1 MKFIALTFVLIL
13 TVGAAAQT
21 TAPKSAEQTQLAQC
35 KADLNDYR
43 DAQVASI
50 QLISA
55 NAQLQTTND
64 NLKARNAELQDR
76 YTKLAAI
83 SNEVLDSNAR
93 LVAEYNKLRAQN
105 AALSGQ
111 GGPSDETASAIALN
125 KELARA
131 IRVSTALAIVNSL
144 KTTPVHN
151 SVNCTSNALGTTT
164 ITNCNQN

>member
-1 MKFIALTFVLIL
+1 MKFIALTFVLVL

-35 KADLNDYR
+35 KADLKDYQ

-50 QLISA
+50 QMVSA
-55 NAQLQTTND
+55 NAQLQTTNE
-64 NLKARNAELQDR
+64 NLKERNAELQER
-76 YTKLAAI
+76 YAKLAAI
-83 SNEVLDSNAR
+83 SNEVLDSNAK
-93 LVAEYNKLRAQN
+93 LVAEFNKLRAQN

-111 GGPSDETASAIALN
+111 TSDETASAIAVN

-131 IRVSTALAIVNSL
+131 IRVNTALSIVNSL
-144 KTTPVHN
+144 KATPVHN
-151 SVNCTSNALGTTT
+151 SLNCTSNALGTTT

>member
-21 TAPKSAEQTQLAQC
+21 TAPKSAEQTQVAQC
-35 KADLNDYR
+35 KADLKDYQ
-43 DAQVASI
+43 DAQVGSI

-55 NAQLQTTND
+55 NAQLEATNEH
-64 NLKARNAELQDR
+64 LKARDAELQDR
-76 YTKLAAI
+76 LAKLAAV

-93 LVAEYNKLRAQN
+93 LVVEYNELRAQN

-111 GGPSDETASAIALN
+111 AGTSDETASAIAVN

-131 IRVSTALAIVNSL
+131 IRVNTALAIVNSL
-144 KTTPVHN
+144 KTTPVNRN
-151 SVNCTSNALGTTT
+151 SLNCTSNMVGTTT
-164 ITNCNQN
+164 VTNCN